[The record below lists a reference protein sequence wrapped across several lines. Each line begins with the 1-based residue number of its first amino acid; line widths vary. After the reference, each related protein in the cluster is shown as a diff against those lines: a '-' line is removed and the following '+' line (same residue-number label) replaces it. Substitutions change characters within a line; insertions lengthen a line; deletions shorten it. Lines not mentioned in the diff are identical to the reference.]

1 MEVKTTTID
10 LEAYELLRRQKR
22 PGQAFSAVVKERFGN
37 RSTGRTLRTVLAEL
51 AVLPST
57 LDATDALV
65 EEARLRDA
73 HCSGSRLTTPGMRS

>member
-1 MEVKTTTID
+1 MAVKTITID

-22 PGQAFSAVVKERFGN
+22 LGQSFSDVVKERFGN

-65 EEARLRDA
+65 AAR
-73 HCSGSRLTTPGMRS
+73 SRQKARAAGL